1 MRKLSVLLLPLLVL
15 PLRLKADRDL
25 RDLESFGDAAR
36 GSHPRFP
43 HLLHAV
49 VLRCLR
55 APRRLLTHSAT
66 APEIH
71 VMAGAA
77 ETDVI
82 ETAPPTKRA
91 AIRSVRPRVLPATPR
106 VRPQTT

>member
-1 MRKLSVLLLPLLVL
+1 VRKLSALLLPLLFL
-15 PLRLKADRDL
+15 PLRLRADREI
-25 RDLESFGDAAR
+25 RDIGVSGDASR
-36 GSHPRFP
+36 GPHPRVP
-43 HLLHAV
+43 HFLHAL

-71 VMAGAA
+71 VIAGAA

-82 ETAPPTKRA
+82 ETAPPSKRA
-91 AIRSVRPRVLPATPR
+91 ALRSVRPRVLLATPR